1 MMDFED
7 RVVVVT
13 GAGGNLGSAV
23 AHAFEARGARLALVD
38 LDRDILGAAFGAE
51 DDNRLL
57 LPVDLLDRD
66 RVYAAVSTI
75 VDRFGQI
82 DVLCNIAGGFRMGE
96 SVHETSELTWN
107 FLM

>member
-1 MMDFED
+1 MLDFKN
-7 RVVVVT
+7 RTIVVT

-23 AHAFEARGARLALVD
+23 AHAFEAQGAQLALLD
-38 LDRDILGAAFGAE
+38 RDRDILGAAFGAE

-66 RVYAAVSTI
+66 RVRTAAETI
-75 VDRFGQI
+75 VERFGRI

-96 SVHETSELTWN
+96 QVHET
-107 FLM
+107 